1 MSSKEAVTNVVTRIE
16 QTCHEDLLSL
26 QSEYEKSTE
35 SINYLI
41 EVRSYIFLI
50 VLFAFTSLDFE
61 TDFFLFLLQ
70 SWKRKIIEKGGIT
83 NYKKT
88 RMEAVEVEK
97 ENSNPN
103 VAAIESQEKTTTN
116 VEKTEETQPDEES
129 LDVYSLKVVE
139 LREELRKR
147 NMDTSGKKAVL
158 QERLNDFIQKQEE
171 NKERVEEVVEQQEVK
186 EEIEEE
192 KNDTN
197 EEDSVPV
204 VQGANN
210 VKEMVSEPE
219 PVIDDNEVDDPEPDI
234 DDFHSAGEVEDDISM
249 ESVNSSNASVVDSIA
264 EENKEQVDVS
274 MKEEV
279 QTESEPVVETEPEPI
294 VEVQMEIAK
303 AKSPKKPTFVKKVK
317 NLFSPSKTKK
327 SPMKQSIAKK
337 VSEEQTMPPPP
348 VQSVNSAQSKS
359 VKSSSLVSTTS
370 TAASSSEK
378 LSSQPMRDN
387 GSSSSTSVL
396 SSQMKSTGEQPLQ
409 TPSIPIKKA
418 GAVFSSSTAQTKM
431 RQQRE
436 QREARLKEMR
446 KNLKVGGFR

>member
-1 MSSKEAVTNVVTRIE
+1 
-16 QTCHEDLLSL
+16 
-26 QSEYEKSTE
+26 
-35 SINYLI
+35 
-41 EVRSYIFLI
+41 
-50 VLFAFTSLDFE
+50 
-61 TDFFLFLLQ
+61 
-70 SWKRKIIEKGGIT
+70 
-83 NYKKT
+83 
-88 RMEAVEVEK
+88 MEAVEVEK

-103 VAAIESQEKTTTN
+103 VAAVESQEKTTAN
-116 VEKTEETQPDEES
+116 GIEKTEESQPDEEP

-158 QERLNDFIQKQEE
+158 QERLNDFIQNQEAS
-171 NKERVEEVVEQQEVK
+171 KERVEDEVEQQEVK
-186 EEIEEE
+186 EEEIVEE

-197 EEDSVPV
+197 EGDSVPV
-204 VQGANN
+204 VQAVNN
-210 VKEMVSEPE
+210 VKEVVPEPE
-219 PVIDDNEVDDPEPDI
+219 PAIDDNEVDDPEPDI
-234 DDFHSAGEVEDDISM
+234 DDFHSAGEIEDDISM

-274 MKEEV
+274 MKEEEKI
-279 QTESEPVVETEPEPI
+279 ESEPVVESEPEPV
-294 VEVQMEIAK
+294 VEVQMEMLK

-317 NLFSPSKTKK
+317 NLFSPSKSKK
-327 SPMKQSIAKK
+327 SPMKQSITKK

-348 VQSVNSAQSKS
+348 VQSGNSAQTTSMKRSS
-359 VKSSSLVSTTS
+359 VVSTAS

-396 SSQMKSTGEQPLQ
+396 SSQMKSNGEQPIQ

-418 GAVFSSSTAQTKM
+418 GAVFSSSTAQAKM

-446 KNLKVGGFR
+446 KNLKVGGFRYLHVVCYSVSISHQLTIFSQRYKLKRVQSSQSQFQLSSRSKTLQLVTAWKKNEKGQRWQP

>member
-1 MSSKEAVTNVVTRIE
+1 
-16 QTCHEDLLSL
+16 
-26 QSEYEKSTE
+26 
-35 SINYLI
+35 
-41 EVRSYIFLI
+41 
-50 VLFAFTSLDFE
+50 
-61 TDFFLFLLQ
+61 
-70 SWKRKIIEKGGIT
+70 
-83 NYKKT
+83 
-88 RMEAVEVEK
+88 MEAVEVEK

-103 VAAIESQEKTTTN
+103 VAAVESQEKTTTN

-147 NMDTSGKKAVL
+147 NMDTSGKKAIL

-171 NKERVEEVVEQQEVK
+171 NKERVEDEVEQHEVK

-192 KNDTN
+192 KNC

-204 VQGANN
+204 VKDANN

-264 EENKEQVDVS
+264 EENREQVDVS

-279 QTESEPVVETEPEPI
+279 QTESKPVVETEPEPI

-327 SPMKQSIAKK
+327 SPMKQSVAKK

-348 VQSVNSAQSKS
+348 AKSANSVQSKS
-359 VKSSSLVSTTS
+359 VKRSSLVSTTS

-396 SSQMKSTGEQPLQ
+396 SSQMKSSGEQPLQ

-418 GAVFSSSTAQTKM
+418 GAVFSSSTAQAKM

-446 KNLKVGGFR
+446 KNLKVGGF